1 MSTLFQ
7 DVRYGLRM
15 LRKSPAFTLVAMITL
30 ALGVGANTAIF
41 SVADAFLLR
50 PVTFPDTDRLVMV
63 MELSPGQTSDW
74 NKVAPGNL
82 EDWRQQSHS
91 FEALAAG
98 RWSNFNLTGSGDP
111 QRVQG
116 FEVTAG
122 FLDTLRVKPALGRNF
137 LQGEDTPGHDQ
148 EVVLGNGLWERQFG
162 SDPHIV
168 GKTIKLNDRPLT
180 VVGVMPK
187 GFSFP
192 LSAELWVP
200 MALTA
205 QERSSRDSHSLL
217 VATRLSPG
225 TSLHQAQAEMNAIT
239 GRLENAYPKTNQGWH
254 ARVIPVAEFVTEDL
268 TRSYTLLLLG
278 AVGFVLL
285 IACANVANLQ
295 FARGT
300 IRSREA
306 AVRLSLGARRWRVV
320 QQALSESVLLGL
332 GGAVLGL
339 PLAAVGVKLIL
350 ANMPA
355 DVAKFIPG
363 WETIAVDWRAFSF
376 ALSISVL
383 AGIIAGLAPALQAAG
398 ADLNEA
404 LKEGG
409 RGGTT
414 GSSRHRLRSTFVV
427 LQVTLS
433 LVLLV
438 GSGLMVKG
446 VRTLISLTHDFSPST
461 VLTFHLNLPDT
472 KYKSEQ
478 QMSSFYD
485 RMLEEVSATP
495 GVRSAAIATQLP
507 FSEGYFSMNLFS
519 IGGRPVSSAR
529 EQRAAVIQYIS
540 PSYLSLLGITV
551 REGRLLTNDDTAS
564 TLPVAVINQR
574 MARRYWQNESA
585 IGQRIRVGPDDG
597 AGPWMTVAG
606 VVADA
611 RNGWISSQPEPT
623 IYIPYRQSPHRSTAV
638 ALRTEGSPLSVV
650 SSLRSRVAQ
659 VDADLPLYEIMPY
672 EEVIR
677 ESVIGF
683 KYVAVMLSVLGV
695 IALVLAAV
703 GLYGVMSYL
712 VASRTHEI
720 GIRMALGAQRAEVL
734 GMAVR
739 WAVPL
744 MTFGMLAGISAAFLL
759 ARLLASLLYGVKA
772 TDLATFTVAAVT
784 LLAAAL
790 LATLVP
796 ARRAT
801 KVDPIVA
808 LRYE

>member
-1 MSTLFQ
+1 MSTLIQ

-15 LRKSPAFTLVAMITL
+15 LRKNPAFTLVAMITL

-82 EDWRQQSHS
+82 EDWKQQSHS

-98 RWSNFNLTGSGDP
+98 RWSSFNLTGSGDP

-116 FEVTAG
+116 FEVTAD
-122 FLDTLRVKPALGRNF
+122 FLDTLRVKPALGRSF
-137 LQGEDTPGHDQ
+137 LQGEDTPGRDQ

-205 QERSSRDSHSLL
+205 QEQSSRGSHSLF

-225 TSLHQAQAEMNAIT
+225 TSLHQAQAEMNAIA

-300 IRSREA
+300 TRNREI

-320 QQALSESVLLGL
+320 QQALSESTLLGL

-339 PLAAVGVKLIL
+339 PLASWGVKLIL
-350 ANMPA
+350 ANMPP
-355 DVAKFIPG
+355 DVAKYIPG
-363 WETIAVDWRAFSF
+363 WETIAVDWRAFLF

-446 VRTLISLTHDFSPST
+446 VRTLISLTHDFAPST
-461 VLTFHLNLPDT
+461 VLTLHLNLPDS
-472 KYKSEQ
+472 KYKNAQ
-478 QMSSFYD
+478 QMSAFYD
-485 RMLEEVSATP
+485 RMLEEASAAP
-495 GVRSAAIATQLP
+495 GVRSAAIATELP
-507 FSEGYFSMNLFS
+507 FSEGYFNMNPFS

-540 PSYLSLLGITV
+540 PSYLSLLGITL

-574 MARRYWQNESA
+574 MAKRYWPNESA
-585 IGQRIRVGPDDG
+585 VGQRVRVGPDDA
-597 AGPWMTVAG
+597 AGPWMTIAG
-606 VVADA
+606 VVADV
-611 RNGWISSQPEPT
+611 RNGWMSSQPEPT
-623 IYIPYRQSPHRSTAV
+623 IYIPYRQSPRRSTAV
-638 ALRTEGSPLSVV
+638 ALRTEGAPLSVV
-650 SSLRSRVAQ
+650 SSLRSRIAQ
-659 VDADLPLYEIMPY
+659 VDADLPLYGIMPY

-695 IALVLAAV
+695 IALGLAAV

-720 GIRMALGAQRAEVL
+720 GIRMALGAQRAAVL
-734 GMAVR
+734 AMAVR
-739 WAVPL
+739 WAAPL
-744 MTFGMLAGISAAFLL
+744 VTFGMLAGILGAFLL

-772 TDLATFTVAAVT
+772 TDLATFAVAAAT

-790 LATLVP
+790 LATLIP

-801 KVDPIVA
+801 KVDPMVA